1 MMQKLKKK
9 THILVIDDD
18 LTFRNALCEYLT
30 QNGFRVDSAE
40 EGETALKMLVDD
52 PADVVLLDIYMP
64 KMDGLQVLTK
74 IKKQNITAKVII
86 LTAADGLKIAQ
97 ESIKLGAD
105 DFMTK
110 PFNLNLLVE
119 CIGKVTSPP
128 VFSPKKT

>member
-1 MMQKLKKK
+1 MMQKLEKK

-128 VFSPKKT
+128 TFSPKKT